1 MIALTKGPTVI
12 HLLRRL
18 ALPCLL
24 ALGTLAA
31 TPAEAVIRIDITG
44 GSVQPLPIAIPEFV
58 ASNPQATPDGALQTL
73 STRISQVLSDDLKNS
88 GLFRPLDKAAFTTT
102 VTAENFATPDYASW
116 RTIAAQA
123 LVTGYA
129 KLNADGSMAVG
140 CYLFDVFSE
149 EGLLQHS
156 VTIATPKQWRRAA
169 HKCADK
175 IYTQLTGDSGYFDTR
190 IAYIAETGPRKNR
203 VKRLAIMDQDGANI
217 EYLTTGQNLALTPR
231 FAPDGGSLS
240 YLAFGATPRVFRY
253 DLTTRRQ
260 ELLGRF
266 PNMSFAPRYAPD
278 GRSIAL
284 TLSENGDSDIYI
296 LDLASKQTRR
306 ITNQPSIDTSP
317 SFSPD
322 GQRIVFE
329 SNRGGSQQLYVMNAD
344 GSGAQ
349 RISFDTA
356 NPRARYGSPVWS
368 PRGDLIAFTK
378 IANGKL
384 RIGVMR
390 PDGSGERLLT
400 DSWQDEAPA
409 WSPNGR
415 VITFFRT
422 QRSTARTDGGVAVH
436 AIDLTGVNERRI
448 PTPTDSSDPNWSP
461 LLP

>member
-1 MIALTKGPTVI
+1 MT
-12 HLLRRL
+12 HLLRLL

-24 ALGTLAA
+24 FMTAA
-31 TPAEAVIRIDITG
+31 PAQAVIRIDITG

-73 STRISQVLSDDLKNS
+73 STRISQVLSDNLKNS
-88 GLFRPLDKAAFTTT
+88 GLFRPLDRAAFTTT
-102 VTAENFATPDYASW
+102 VTADTVLTPDYASW

-123 LVTGYA
+123 LVTGTA
-129 KLNADGSMAVG
+129 RLNVDGSMTVG
-140 CYLFDVFSE
+140 CNLFDVFSE
-149 EGLLQHS
+149 ESLMQHTL
-156 VTIATPKQWRRAA
+156 TIATPKLWRRAA

-175 IYTQLTGDSGYFDTR
+175 IYTQLTGDAGYFDSR

-217 EYLTTGQNLALTPR
+217 EYLTTGQSLALTPR
-231 FAPDGGSLS
+231 FAPDGNALS
-240 YLAFGATPRVFRY
+240 YLAFGVTPRVFRY

-278 GRSIAL
+278 GGSIAL
-284 TLSENGDSDIYI
+284 TLSENGDSDIHI
-296 LDLASKQTRR
+296 LDLASRQTRR

-349 RISFDTA
+349 RISFDRT

-378 IANGKL
+378 IAAGKL

-415 VITFFRT
+415 VITFFRS
-422 QRSTARTDGGVAVH
+422 QRSTARSDGGVAIYAV
-436 AIDLTGVNERRI
+436 DLTGTNERRI
-448 PTPTDSSDPNWSP
+448 PTPTDASDPNWSP